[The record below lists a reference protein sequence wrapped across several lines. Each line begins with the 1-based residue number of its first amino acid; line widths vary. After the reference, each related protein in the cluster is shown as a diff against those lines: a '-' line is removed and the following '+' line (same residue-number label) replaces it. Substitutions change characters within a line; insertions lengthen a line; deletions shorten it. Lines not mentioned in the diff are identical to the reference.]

1 MPVLADDA
9 FADWLRRLQADRGLS
24 DNALGRES
32 GVSPTSIGLYKRG
45 KLPKIETLRRLVRYG
60 PTLDELIEL
69 VERDRRKRALGN
81 MARVMIQC
89 PKTGRAVFT
98 GIAMNAASFESSTL
112 LRNTL
117 RCPACGEDH
126 TWDKKDAHLEGQ
138 EPQA

>member
-1 MPVLADDA
+1 MDA
-9 FADWLRRLQADRGLS
+9 TPRPGETFARWVDRVQDGLS
-24 DNALGRES
+24 DNALADQLG
-32 GVSPTSIGLYKRG
+32 TSATMVGKYKRG
-45 KLPKIETLRRLVRYG
+45 VLPKLEAIRRFSRWSKVPEDRIERMVQG
-60 PTLDELIEL
+60 
-69 VERDRRKRALGN
+69 ER

-89 PKTGRAVFT
+89 PRTGRAVFT